1 MDCIEAATSG
11 TVRNYCEEYEPVPL
25 NSATYDE
32 NNIFAKIIRGE
43 APAYVVEQDDVSLTM
58 MDIMPQSPGH
68 TLVIPKEPA
77 TDVFEIS
84 SQTLQHVIVQTQ
96 RVARAVDIAF
106 EPDGVMIVQL
116 NRAGAG
122 QSVFHLHFHVIPRWG
137 GLQMA
142 FHSRDVAESAV
153 LNDHASK
160 ICKALAEL

>member
-1 MDCIEAATSG
+1 M
-11 TVRNYCEEYEPVPL
+11 NY
-25 NSATYDE
+25 DD

-43 APAYVVEQDDVSLTM
+43 APAYVVDQNEYSLTM
-58 MDIMPQSPGH
+58 MDIMPQSKGH

-77 TDVFEIS
+77 IDILGIS
-84 SQTLQHVIVQTQ
+84 DQSLKQLILQTR
-96 RVARAVDIAF
+96 RVAKAVDSAF

-142 FHSRDVAESAV
+142 FHSREPEQSSV
-153 LNDHASK
+153 LEDHAQRIRS
-160 ICKALAEL
+160 ALSAQ